1 MIKLSKF
8 LENSKKIILKEAQF
22 ITVKPLYSLRKLFST
37 RESFCIIMVF
47 QTCTL
52 LNYDETIFS
61 MRL

>member
-22 ITVKPLYSLRKLFST
+22 IIVKPLYSLRKLFST

-61 MRL
+61 IRL